1 MLTMSPQNAAVTR
14 TDGYVIYYTEK
25 IGKDNVPDQT
35 RSVDI
40 RSAKYGIS
48 NSAVFAICDDPCLSK
63 FWTLHEEMF
72 ASRRQF

>member
-25 IGKDNVPDQT
+25 IGKDNVPDQN

-63 FWTLHEEMF
+63 F
-72 ASRRQF
+72 

>member
-1 MLTMSPQNAAVTR
+1 MSPQNKAVTR

-48 NSAVFAICDDPCLSK
+48 NSAAFAISFCVFATFLQS
-63 FWTLHEEMF
+63 TGGV
-72 ASRRQF
+72 RQATDNERTS

>member
-1 MLTMSPQNAAVTR
+1 MLTMSPQNKAVTR

-40 RSAKYGIS
+40 LIAKSGIS
-48 NSAVFAICDDPCLSK
+48 NHTASGILDDLCLSK
-63 FWTLHEEMF
+63 L
-72 ASRRQF
+72 